1 MAFYNNL
8 QEIQVHR
15 FNLVLILPQWYSL
28 AFRIFDPNASVNTM
42 LHIARVLH
50 IMKNT
55 DKIKPKKSKWSRIKK
70 EYVEFYFLLDK
81 NIDEVK
87 VMSTQ
92 FFNIKIEVI

>member
-1 MAFYNNL
+1 MN
-8 QEIQVHR
+8 
-15 FNLVLILPQWYSL
+15 
-28 AFRIFDPNASVNTM
+28 
-42 LHIARVLH
+42 
-50 IMKNT
+50 NT